1 MSKLTRYCL
10 FTALAA
16 GMALGFSARAEILV
30 YDGFPTG
37 SGAYPTA
44 DKSTIKSYGNA
55 LTTEKI
61 VGFERQNWGS
71 GTEVIYVFGN
81 GTGLSLPDSFADLP
95 SAVNIGSGSAGA
107 YNSGQSDG
115 ERGVYRQLTSAT
127 VSAIRNARELH
138 FRFLLSADAKA
149 LGALDTNSS
158 TASLPGKSAFGA
170 GLYLSASSAYGS
182 YRNSNAKTARSI
194 GFAIRRVKADC
205 FKLCLVIV
213 GAEDSFTTEGQ
224 VRVYDLVESVTAGA
238 TYLCYARIDV
248 NAGAD
253 GKEQIQAFAQDVSDY
268 DPSALLCDAVEANL
282 IDDAGTGAPNS
293 LNFAAGSYMT
303 NGGYFKVDEFA
314 LATAAEDIMFLGK
327 AGVSRLKDAAM
338 TGDSGS
344 YTVSATVTKA
354 AATDSG
360 AIADDG
366 TTATV
371 FSAGK
376 VAEDALFSKEVSLAS
391 LPVDKTYQIS
401 AYAKN
406 AIGAVTNVVGTA
418 YNGTLTLTNVKDADE
433 YKCVPGEVTVSRA
446 AADPYPLTVNYTFT
460 SATEGAAAGKT
471 WVAPQPVVIP
481 AGQVSATIRLI
492 PIVDAA
498 IAEDIVVTLSIQP
511 GNYSAVAQTVDL
523 TLKNLVV
530 PEGYNAW
537 VAPVAGK
544 ASVASNW
551 SEGRVPN
558 STDKVLFD
566 GDISNADCEWDGGVT
581 GLATTVA
588 EWKQLESYT
597 GTITFDTT
605 YTGDFKSLSVTG
617 DVTLGGGTWTH
628 LANTAA
634 EEYRLKVV
642 VVGNV
647 IIGSAAKINA
657 SGKGFAKGQSR
668 PGSAKGCHAS
678 PMGSAGLDKLYGDV
692 KKPEALGSG
701 SDKGAGGGAIY
712 IEATGS
718 FANEGQ
724 LNVNS
729 FGGAAGSIFVKA
741 TSVSGTGAYYAR
753 APESVDNS
761 SYQAGSGGRIAFEL
775 TDSASITDDE
785 AAFVNGKCATSF
797 AFNGRNSAAG
807 GTVLIKSISHAN
819 GILYVNGQTGVSY
832 CYVRL
837 QPEFKN
843 MLAIPAGEAW
853 TLDGIVFLNKP
864 MAALKVPA
872 GTTLSLP
879 GGLASVKAYGSG
891 GGIGGNG
898 GHIATG
904 NRGLVVDGGNLVL
917 PAVEEHLI
925 AYNWTFQS
933 SQSFTLTGDVR
944 VNAGGRIGVVAGYG
958 VNYSMTNRC
967 DLIISG
973 NLNVETKGSIDA
985 TGAGWKNYKDT
996 LPAGWGWTVNGECG
1010 AHGGVSSKH
1019 SGSVDYVYDSILNP
1033 MLPGEGAQNGDAGAA
1048 VFGGGCVK
1056 LTVSGKL
1063 TLNGAAHAKSNYQDV
1078 NAGAGGTINI
1088 TCGNI
1093 EGSGLINVTTQS
1105 GYGGTQGG
1113 GGRVAIRLTGVDS
1126 DFTSYPLSRI
1136 TVTQS
1141 GSESSGG
1148 TIYLQTAAESE
1159 NCGTVYIKGD
1169 TGNTATCL
1177 TPFPSLAGGGE
1188 NDDFSK
1194 AKIKIVNNGKVIL
1207 SADAKVRELEMGN
1220 VGVMDFNG
1228 KVLTT
1233 GIATLIKSDGSA
1245 SAKLTSGIYTAAQL
1259 NDLTGTTV
1267 YTDSVGGGKLVVT
1280 GATKAGLKIILR

>member
-1 MSKLTRYCL
+1 
-10 FTALAA
+10 
-16 GMALGFSARAEILV
+16 
-30 YDGFPTG
+30 
-37 SGAYPTA
+37 
-44 DKSTIKSYGNA
+44 
-55 LTTEKI
+55 
-61 VGFERQNWGS
+61 
-71 GTEVIYVFGN
+71 
-81 GTGLSLPDSFADLP
+81 
-95 SAVNIGSGSAGA
+95 
-107 YNSGQSDG
+107 
-115 ERGVYRQLTSAT
+115 
-127 VSAIRNARELH
+127 
-138 FRFLLSADAKA
+138 
-149 LGALDTNSS
+149 
-158 TASLPGKSAFGA
+158 
-170 GLYLSASSAYGS
+170 
-182 YRNSNAKTARSI
+182 
-194 GFAIRRVKADC
+194 
-205 FKLCLVIV
+205 
-213 GAEDSFTTEGQ
+213 
-224 VRVYDLVESVTAGA
+224 
-238 TYLCYARIDV
+238 
-248 NAGAD
+248 
-253 GKEQIQAFAQDVSDY
+253 
-268 DPSALLCDAVEANL
+268 
-282 IDDAGTGAPNS
+282 
-293 LNFAAGSYMT
+293 
-303 NGGYFKVDEFA
+303 
-314 LATAAEDIMFLGK
+314 
-327 AGVSRLKDAAM
+327 
-338 TGDSGS
+338 
-344 YTVSATVTKA
+344 
-354 AATDSG
+354 
-360 AIADDG
+360 
-366 TTATV
+366 
-371 FSAGK
+371 
-376 VAEDALFSKEVSLAS
+376 
-391 LPVDKTYQIS
+391 
-401 AYAKN
+401 
-406 AIGAVTNVVGTA
+406 
-418 YNGTLTLTNVKDADE
+418 
-433 YKCVPGEVTVSRA
+433 
-446 AADPYPLTVNYTFT
+446 
-460 SATEGAAAGKT
+460 
-471 WVAPQPVVIP
+471 
-481 AGQVSATIRLI
+481 
-492 PIVDAA
+492 
-498 IAEDIVVTLSIQP
+498 
-511 GNYSAVAQTVDL
+511 
-523 TLKNLVV
+523 
-530 PEGYNAW
+530 
-537 VAPVAGK
+537 
-544 ASVASNW
+544 
-551 SEGRVPN
+551 
-558 STDKVLFD
+558 
-566 GDISNADCEWDGGVT
+566 
-581 GLATTVA
+581 
-588 EWKQLESYT
+588 
-597 GTITFDTT
+597 
-605 YTGDFKSLSVTG
+605 
-617 DVTLGGGTWTH
+617 
-628 LANTAA
+628 
-634 EEYRLKVV
+634 
-642 VVGNV
+642 
-647 IIGSAAKINA
+647 
-657 SGKGFAKGQSR
+657 
-668 PGSAKGCHAS
+668 
-678 PMGSAGLDKLYGDV
+678 MGSAGLDKLYGDV

-701 SDKGAGGGAIY
+701 SDNGAGGGAIY

-832 CYVRL
+832 SYVRL

-843 MLAIPAGEAW
+843 MLAIPVGEAW

-996 LPAGWGWTVNGECG
+996 LPAGWGWMVNGECG

-1136 TVTQS
+1136 SVTQS

-1207 SADAKVRELEMGN
+1207 SAGVKVRELEMGN